1 MMGRNK
7 NLRES
12 GVTVNSC
19 FTIFGNHEILER
31 QFFLIFVIL
40 SEKLETLCMI
50 SCEIAKI
57 TRVERERDF
66 SI

>member
-1 MMGRNK
+1 MGRDQH
-7 NLRES
+7 LREMS
-12 GVTVNSC
+12 VNVISC
-19 FTIFGNHEILER
+19 FTIFGNREILER

-40 SEKLETLCMI
+40 SKKLETLCMI